1 MSHIVTQE
9 YYTNRMAMREYV
21 FNNYYVITTKPSKY
35 KKIFGKVLIVYGV
48 LTFPLPTGSQL
59 AILYGLKLIGITK
72 KDITK
77 LYRLIKYSL
86 KQKKR
91 LSTLKT
97 LIF

>member
-1 MSHIVTQE
+1 MRKRDIQIIE
-9 YYTNRMAMREYV
+9 YREISKELTLV
-21 FNNYYVITTKPSKY
+21 FAKPSKY